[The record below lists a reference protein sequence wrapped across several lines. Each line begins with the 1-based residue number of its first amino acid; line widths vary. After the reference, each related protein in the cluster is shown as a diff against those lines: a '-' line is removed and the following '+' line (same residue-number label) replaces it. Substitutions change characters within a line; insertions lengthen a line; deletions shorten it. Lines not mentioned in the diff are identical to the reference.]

1 MREQV
6 KLKLDEIL
14 DRYEKVMIQLSEEE
28 RKEFKKAVLKEIE

>member
-14 DRYEKVMIQLSEEE
+14 DRYEKIMVQLSAQEKEE
-28 RKEFKKAVLKEIE
+28 FHKALLEEVE